1 MHSGNVSAQ
10 QQALITIDVLDR
22 VGRSQPLEV
31 VVDTGFTGSL
41 TLPTAVIGRLD
52 LPSAGGRTF
61 ELANGE
67 SFDFD
72 VYDGWVLWHGRR
84 SRVVVLQAEST
95 PLLGVELLWG
105 SRLTVDALAGGTVEI
120 EELGAPP

>member
-31 VVDTGFTGSL
+31 VV

-67 SFDFD
+67 PFDFD

-95 PLLGVELLWG
+95 PLLGMELLWG

>member
-1 MHSGNVSAQ
+1 M
-10 QQALITIDVLDR
+10 
-22 VGRSQPLEV
+22 
-31 VVDTGFTGSL
+31 DTGFTGSL

-95 PLLGVELLWG
+95 PLLGMELLSG
-105 SRLTVDALAGGTVEI
+105 SRVAFDALAGGAIEI
-120 EELGAPP
+120 EELVTPR